1 MLEAAVHGHPGVGH
15 ALAGHVF
22 GATPGLVLDEGF
34 DPGVFDAHGADLA
47 AGDKGDVGDAALPQH
62 LLGSIDGLGATDPVH
77 HLFGR
82 HFDAAVDVAR
92 RDAAGP
98 EQRYQQAGGVHGVAG
113 LFVQGVLR
121 ALHAALGG
129 LPVDVVVN
137 GLGGKP
143 LALPIAPAHPVWSK
157 HGSAF
162 NHGSKLASALFGQAL
177 TAMKFRAIKSF
188 HAKPAII
195 LSWGKC

>member
-1 MLEAAVHGHPGVGH
+1 MLGAAPR
-15 ALAGHVF
+15 
-22 GATPGLVLDEGF
+22 LVLDQRF
-34 DPGVFDAHGADLA
+34 DPDVLDANGADLA
-47 AGDKGDVGDAALPQH
+47 AGDKGDVGDAALTEH

-121 ALHAALGG
+121 ALYAALGG
-129 LPVDVVVN
+129 LPVDVVVHPLVDLVRVLAQV
-137 GLGGKP
+137 GRQFLDRGGVGVAKEALVAP
-143 LALPIAPAHPVWSK
+143 LTRVHCGRSNRDRT
-157 HGSAF
+157 F
-162 NHGSKLASALFGQAL
+162 NHEQKMPSAQSGQAQ
-177 TAMKFRAIKSF
+177 AAIKIRVTDGC
-188 HAKPAII
+188 HR
-195 LSWGKC
+195 